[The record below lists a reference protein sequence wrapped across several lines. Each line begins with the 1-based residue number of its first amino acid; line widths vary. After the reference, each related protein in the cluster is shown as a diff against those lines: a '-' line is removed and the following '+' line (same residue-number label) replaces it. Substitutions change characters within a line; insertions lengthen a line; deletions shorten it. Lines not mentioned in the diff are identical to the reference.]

1 MPAPRRGRAKAV
13 ATSAGRVYQIERVS
27 GLARTDPM
35 IDGADTTLA
44 RRALLPAG
52 LNDLLPLDAE
62 HEAKVVGRLMK
73 EFHRNGYE
81 RVKPP
86 LIEFEEA
93 LLSGSGAALA
103 HQTFRLMDPV
113 SQRMMGLRADMTLQ
127 VARIAATRLHKAPRP
142 LRLSYAGQVL
152 RVKGTQLRPE
162 RQFGQVGVELIGSLR
177 PEADAE
183 LVLLAANALTAV
195 GATGVSIDL
204 TLPTLVP
211 IVCAALGVEG
221 EDGRALRA
229 ALDRRDAA
237 AVRDLAGAHAALM
250 LRIMEAAGPA
260 PAAVERLAAIDLP
273 PEAEPERRRLTEVVR
288 LLTAA
293 APDMALTIDPVEQR
307 GFEFQTGLSFTVFA
321 RGVRGELGRG
331 GRYRT
336 GGDPGQGEPAVGF
349 TLYTDTVLRAI
360 PGPEAPRRVLLPHG
374 TPRDAVAALQA
385 EGWQTVAALEPVAE
399 PLVEARRLGCGHVFQ
414 DGRAVAV

>member
-1 MPAPRRGRAKAV
+1 
-13 ATSAGRVYQIERVS
+13 
-27 GLARTDPM
+27 M
-35 IDGADTTLA
+35 IDGADTSPADGALA
-44 RRALLPAG
+44 KKALLPAG
-52 LNDLLPLDAE
+52 LNDLLPQDAE

-73 EFHRNGYE
+73 EFHRHGYE

-103 HQTFRLMDPV
+103 NQTFRLMDPV

-127 VARIAATRLHKAPRP
+127 VARIAATRLHRTPRP

-183 LVLLAANALTAV
+183 LVLLAASALRAV
-195 GATGVSIDL
+195 GAEGVSIDL

-211 IVCAALGVEG
+211 IVCKALGILG
-221 EDGRALRA
+221 ERGAALRA

-237 AVRDLAGAHAALM
+237 AVRELAGPHGDLM
-250 LRIMEAAGPA
+250 LRIMDAAGPA

-273 PEAEPERRRLTEVVR
+273 VEAEPERRRLTAVVA
-288 LLTAA
+288 LVTAA
-293 APDMALTIDPVEQR
+293 APDLKLTIDPVEQR
-307 GFEFQTGLSFTVFA
+307 GFEFQTGVSFTVFA
-321 RGVRGELGRG
+321 KGVRGELGRG

-336 GGDPGQGEPAVGF
+336 GGDPETGEPATGF

-360 PGPEAPRRVLLPHG
+360 PGPETPRRILLPHG
-374 TPRDAVAALQA
+374 TRPVEAARLHA
-385 EGWQTVAALEPVAE
+385 DGWQTVAALEPIDDVRA
-399 PLVEARRLGCGHVFQ
+399 EARRIGCGHVFQ
-414 DGRAVAV
+414 DGGAVPV